1 MSEKITW
8 NQIRQ
13 RYPDEWVILVDLDAD
28 EETNEVFGGV
38 VLGHD
43 PSEKKLIKDTKD
55 AAAGTSAAIL
65 FTGEIGKGSFLF

>member
-1 MSEKITW
+1 MSEKMTW
-8 NQIRQ
+8 NEIRQ
-13 RYPDEWVILVDLDAD
+13 QHPDEWVILIDLDAD

-43 PSEKKLIKDTKD
+43 PSEKTLIANTKE

-65 FTGEIGKGSFLF
+65 FTGEVGKGSFLF